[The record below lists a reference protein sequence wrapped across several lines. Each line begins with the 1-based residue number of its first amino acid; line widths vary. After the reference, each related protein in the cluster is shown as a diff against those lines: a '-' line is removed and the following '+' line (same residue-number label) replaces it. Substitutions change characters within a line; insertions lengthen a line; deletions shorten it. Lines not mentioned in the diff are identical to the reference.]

1 MQISRMFRMLL
12 IFGLILLN
20 VGCDQVS
27 KSVARNSIKAY
38 EKISVIG
45 DYVVLLKTENKGA
58 FLGFLSSM
66 ENPILKAIFLIVL
79 PMAVLLFIL
88 RMIIISTDLDKYMI
102 FGLCCIIGGGIGNL
116 YDRILYSS
124 VTDFVHIDLGGMFK
138 TGIFNMAD
146 VSVMLG
152 TGLLI
157 ISFIKRKAFSISS

>member
-1 MQISRMFRMLL
+1 M
-12 IFGLILLN
+12 N

-27 KSVARNSIKAY
+27 KSVARTHIDTHES
-38 EKISVIG
+38 ISVIG
-45 DYVVLLKTENKGA
+45 EYVILTKTENKGA

-66 ENPILKAIFLIVL
+66 ENPIMKGIFLIVL
-79 PMAVLLFIL
+79 PIAVLLFIL
-88 RMIIISTDLDKYMI
+88 RIIIVNTDLDRYMI

-124 VTDFVHIDLGGMFK
+124 VTDFMHIDLGGIFK

-157 ISFIKRKAFSISS
+157 LSFIKRKEVSLS